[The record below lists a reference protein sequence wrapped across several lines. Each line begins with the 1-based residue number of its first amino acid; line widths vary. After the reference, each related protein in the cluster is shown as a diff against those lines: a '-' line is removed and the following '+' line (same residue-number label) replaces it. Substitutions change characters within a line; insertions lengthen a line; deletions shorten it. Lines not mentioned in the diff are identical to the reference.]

1 MDNIRYINLN
11 DIEEILISDFEIS
24 NFCDYHKKIEF
35 NTFLGKIVFRKEY
48 FRIYRF
54 LNGHEYLDME
64 EFLQKGIYK
73 LINNEVYV
81 KPKITFKFKNINDY
95 SLYFETKNEAI
106 LWLDDFLLKKGLY
119 TKIINITK

>member
-1 MDNIRYINLN
+1 MDNIRYIKLN
-11 DIEEILISDFEIS
+11 NIEEILISDFEIS

-64 EFLQKGIYK
+64 EFHQKGIYK

-106 LWLDDFLLKKGLY
+106 QWLDDFLLKKGLN

>member
-1 MDNIRYINLN
+1 MDNIRYIKLN
-11 DIEEILISDFEIS
+11 NIKEILISDFEIS

-95 SLYFETKNEAI
+95 PLYFETKNEAI
-106 LWLDDFLLKKGLY
+106 QWLDDFLLKKGLN

>member
-1 MDNIRYINLN
+1 MDNIRYIKLN
-11 DIEEILISDFEIS
+11 NIEEILISDFEIS

-106 LWLDDFLLKKGLY
+106 QWLDDFLLKKGLN

>member
-1 MDNIRYINLN
+1 MRYIKLN
-11 DIEEILISDFEIS
+11 NIEEILISDFEIS

-35 NTFLGKIVFRKEY
+35 NTFLRKIVFRKEY

-106 LWLDDFLLKKGLY
+106 QWLDDFLLKKGLN

>member
-1 MDNIRYINLN
+1 MNNIRYIKLN
-11 DIEEILISDFEIS
+11 NIEEILISDFEIS

-95 SLYFETKNEAI
+95 PLYLETKNEAI
-106 LWLDDFLLKKGLY
+106 QWLDDFLLKKGLN